1 MKSIMEQI
9 SGRMKEAFSAA
20 GYDPKYGEVK
30 VSDRPD
36 LCEYQ
41 CNGAM
46 AAAKAYHKAPFQIA
60 DDVLDVT
67 STAQELGKSVG
78 KDAEEAKSTWV
89 SLRGLEQA
97 RLDAQREAELALE
110 AIAPLGSAADF
121 FAECARGA
129 VNRTH

>member
-60 DDVLDVT
+60 DDVVAQLNGETDGF
-67 STAQELGKSVG
+67 TA
-78 KDAEEAKSTWV
+78 EAVRPGRERSPLPTGASCILMRCRSSIPLFWRCSALLWRTEPSGSPG
-89 SLRGLEQA
+89 SLEPIPFRQIL
-97 RLDAQREAELALE
+97 
-110 AIAPLGSAADF
+110 
-121 FAECARGA
+121 
-129 VNRTH
+129 